1 MGSGLSASEILLL
14 AVAAATKLAQGRSSD
29 EIGLLAAFFSVLG
42 DNLALLAL
50 EPGEDDENSSG
61 EKCP

>member
-50 EPGEDDENSSG
+50 EPDEDDENSSG